1 MAHDNTTT
9 WQWIFHGNIVIPLGN
24 PFRAAPV
31 DHDDDPSTLWLGP
44 RLKLCLD
51 HLLVVDQNGI
61 IVHLAHEEDIST
73 YEHRTNFVRLS
84 QHEFLC
90 PGFIDLHI
98 HAPQYAYTGTGM
110 SASTDKP
117 QLRRKTL
124 TFLS

>member
-1 MAHDNTTT
+1 MSHDSWATCP
-9 WQWIFHGNIVIPLGN
+9 WIFHGNIVIPLGN
-24 PFRAAPV
+24 PFCASPV
-31 DHDDDPSTLWLGP
+31 EYTDDLSTIWLGP
-44 RLKLCLD
+44 GLKLCLD

-73 YEHRTNFVRLS
+73 YESRKNFVRLS

-110 SASTDKP
+110 SA
-117 QLRRKTL
+117 
-124 TFLS
+124 